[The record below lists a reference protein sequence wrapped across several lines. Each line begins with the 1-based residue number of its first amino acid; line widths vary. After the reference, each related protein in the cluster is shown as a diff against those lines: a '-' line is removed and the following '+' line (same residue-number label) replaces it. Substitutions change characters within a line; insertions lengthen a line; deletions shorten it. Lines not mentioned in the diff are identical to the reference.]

1 MNSRE
6 RPLDLWFETLAFF
19 VFWSWFGFIVLLHPL
34 LMYFLGEPRTACR
47 VLALH
52 INQQS
57 LASTDFATLCFVAI
71 HLNPFNNHIIQNL
84 QVYFM
89 PILMDYLGGILHPGF
104 LYFINGLLHSFVIL
118 AGIFGTASQE
128 FEMYR
133 VVSLNHHHNVILFFL
148 FYVTSCSFLKWLGGF
163 ICHPSQNYHKVL
175 IFHCLL
181 FHPKK
186 RMRFVQNSLKQFPLL
201 VFHVRL
207 SVFM

>member
-1 MNSRE
+1 MIWDTCIFRF
-6 RPLDLWFETLAFF
+6 LVLIWFHCFVASSFNVFSWWAAHRLSSLA
-19 VFWSWFGFIVLLHPL
+19 HK
-34 LMYFLGEPRTACR
+34 
-47 VLALH
+47 ALH

-163 ICHPSQNYHKVL
+163 ICHPSQNYQWVL

-201 VFHVRL
+201 VGHL
-207 SVFM
+207 LLYVFM